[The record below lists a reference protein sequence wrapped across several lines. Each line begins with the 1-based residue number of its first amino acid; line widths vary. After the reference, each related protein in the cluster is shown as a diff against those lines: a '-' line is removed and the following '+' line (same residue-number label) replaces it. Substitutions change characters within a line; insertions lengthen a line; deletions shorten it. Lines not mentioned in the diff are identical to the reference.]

1 MFKPNLKHSNA
12 AEDPIR
18 IHKLDPVKSTLLT
31 HKSESSASTESIPPT
46 YETRLEPMEPHIDR
60 APRRDPEAVHKH
72 LKINSVHCAAHQCQF
87 WSDRVASARP
97 VHLTAASRT
106 ARAAFRA
113 VLQSVSPKVSSQK
126 SVHRSPKVPPQ
137 GLDKSLCKNTNYCT

>member
-1 MFKPNLKHSNA
+1 MLRRIPSVYINLFRSKVPSS
-12 AEDPIR
+12 P
-18 IHKLDPVKSTLLT
+18 
-31 HKSESSASTESIPPT
+31 KSESSASTESIPPT

-60 APRRDPEAVHKH
+60 TPRRDPEAVHKH

-97 VHLTAASRT
+97 VHSLTAASRT